1 MSGGAAILAVN
12 VVIGLYA
19 LVAYKENVAEQKEVE
34 AEEAAAAVWCLT
46 TWPGNPKY
54 CTILFLFSFVCQKVH
69 N

>member
-34 AEEAAAAVWCLT
+34 AEEAATAVRCFIL
-46 TWPGNPKY
+46 WPGNQ
-54 CTILFLFSFVCQKVH
+54 CVTSA
-69 N
+69 